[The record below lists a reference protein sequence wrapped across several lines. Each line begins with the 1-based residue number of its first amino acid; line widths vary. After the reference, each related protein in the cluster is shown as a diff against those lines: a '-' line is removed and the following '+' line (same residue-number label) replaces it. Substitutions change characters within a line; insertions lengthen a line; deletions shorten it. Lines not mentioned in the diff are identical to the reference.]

1 MDKPTLKVQQLINV
15 LLAMNPRAEVFLH
28 TEGGELRPLVDED
41 IEEIYAPLHAAKTAV
56 YIGAPA
62 DIATHVEEEAP

>member
-1 MDKPTLKVQQLINV
+1 MDKQPLKVQQLINV

-41 IEEIYAPLHAAKTAV
+41 IEETYAPAQPAKTEV
-56 YIGAPA
+56 HITVPA
-62 DIATHVEEEAP
+62 GVVSQLEEETP

>member
-28 TEGGELRPLVDED
+28 MEGGELRPLVDED
-41 IEEIYAPLHAAKTAV
+41 IEEIYAPLHPAKTAV
-56 YIGAPA
+56 YIGAPSDNA
-62 DIATHVEEEAP
+62 GRVEEESP

>member
-28 TEGGELRPLVDED
+28 MEGGELRPLVDED

-56 YIGAPA
+56 YIGVPA
-62 DIATHVEEEAP
+62 DNAARVEEEAP

>member
-28 TEGGELRPLVDED
+28 MEGGELRPLVDED

-56 YIGAPA
+56 YIGVPA
-62 DIATHVEEEAP
+62 DTAARVEEEAP